1 MFKSAGIEDK
11 SKISHVDFTQLM
23 KEFNMDFLSV
33 GLDFKG
39 ARQNFLDTSTNTSK
53 MSTFAMDALT
63 EEKGI
68 SLISFF
74 ISVDIFILVPVPWI
88 SQKYETGLVYLEE
101 NRQHIFYLV
110 VFYVITIALF
120 IERFM
125 RKYSKDS
132 LAQF

>member
-11 SKISHVDFTQLM
+11 SNISHVDFTGLL

-63 EEKGI
+63 DQKGI
-68 SLISFF
+68 SRLCLFF
-74 ISVDIFILVPVPWI
+74 TNSIFSSSSMDCP
-88 SQKYETGLVYLEE
+88 KMG
-101 NRQHIFYLV
+101 
-110 VFYVITIALF
+110 
-120 IERFM
+120 
-125 RKYSKDS
+125 DS
-132 LAQF
+132 SCVS